1 MASLCEH
8 VHQNRIGEQGEPGM
22 SRSWERKVQ
31 RNTKAL
37 DKRRKKEG
45 KPSIGSKMAQVDK
58 FRGRNYIFPILL
70 ILLMVFYVITFT
82 PWMTKSA
89 ESSEVTTDPT
99 MYWVTL
105 GCYLLLAF
113 FYFMRRPYL
122 SVTRDTLETRKF
134 TGYKTLRPSEIRKI
148 VLSPGYVVIESVKG
162 SNWVFSRGI
171 NLYPIAQMSAR
182 LTEYANTNH
191 VELEVKA
198 K

>member
-1 MASLCEH
+1 
-8 VHQNRIGEQGEPGM
+8 M

-58 FRGRNYIFPILL
+58 FRGRNYLFPILL
-70 ILLMVFYVITFT
+70 VLLMVFYVITFS
-82 PWMTKSA
+82 PWLTKSTENPDVQSNA
-89 ESSEVTTDPT
+89 T

-105 GCYLLLAF
+105 GCYLLLAV

-122 SVTRDTLETRKF
+122 SITKDTLETRKF

-148 VLSPGYVVIESVKG
+148 VLSPGHVVIESAKG
-162 SNWVFSRGI
+162 ANWVFSKGI
-171 NLYPIAQMSAR
+171 NLFPIARMSER
-182 LTEYANTNH
+182 LTAYANTNH
-191 VELEVKA
+191 IELEVKT

>member
-1 MASLCEH
+1 
-8 VHQNRIGEQGEPGM
+8 M

-31 RNTKAL
+31 RNTKQL

-45 KPSIGSKMAQVDK
+45 KPSIGSKTLHIDK

-70 ILLMVFYVITFT
+70 VLLMVFYVITFS
-82 PWMTKSA
+82 PWLTKSA
-89 ESSEVTTDPT
+89 EAEAGVKTDPT
-99 MYWVTL
+99 MYWVTF

-162 SNWVFSRGI
+162 SNWVFSKGI
-171 NLYPIAQMSAR
+171 NLFPIARMSER
-182 LTEYANTNH
+182 LTTYAHANH
-191 VELEVKA
+191 VELEVKT